1 MTVHTVSSANQRR
14 AIKAVRRILEQDPH
28 DPDAQILAKLV
39 LALESGSAFELPRL
53 YEMSLDNFQLALDV
67 LKEWR
72 LDRYYASKVKLFDI
86 SSQVQE
92 LQRPVR

>member
-1 MTVHTVSSANQRR
+1 
-14 AIKAVRRILEQDPH
+14 
-28 DPDAQILAKLV
+28 
-39 LALESGSAFELPRL
+39 
-53 YEMSLDNFQLALDV
+53 MSLDNFQLALDV
-67 LKEWR
+67 LTEWR